1 MAEIVLDGESL
12 TFEQVI
18 AVAYGKPNEPVV
30 VLSGGAAEKVTRSAK
45 AVETLLDRGEIAYG
59 ITTGFGAFKDK
70 IISREEVEQLQRN
83 IVVSHAVGVGKPFD
97 IPTTRAIMLIRA
109 NTLARGFSGIRLE
122 TLELILEC
130 LNCGVHPEIPEKG
143 SLGASGD
150 LAPLAHFACVLIGEG
165 KAEYQ
170 GEIFN
175 GHNALLQAG
184 LSPVKLAAKEGLALT
199 NGTTVMTAVGLLET
213 WRSIRLANIADIAG
227 CMSLEALNGTV
238 SAFDERIQEL
248 RPHPRQIDC
257 AKNLREILK
266 GSEFV
271 RGFDP
276 TNVQDAYTLRCM
288 PQVHG
293 ACRDA
298 VAYAEWLIELE
309 LNAVTD
315 NPLIFVSQ
323 SGPGGFEVKSS
334 PPYKGGV
341 AAASADGVVLSPD
354 DEEPSSNI
362 ERTTSPFGHPSSP
375 KEGSFGPPAIVGE
388 TIEVISGGNF
398 HGEPLALA
406 FDYLTIAL
414 SELGNISERRIMRLT
429 DEASNAHVLPAFL
442 TENGGLNSGFMIVQY
457 TAASLCTE
465 NKILAH
471 PASVD
476 TIPSS
481 ANVEDH
487 VSMGATAALKLRQ
500 VAENLETILS
510 LELFCA
516 AQAVD
521 FRKRRS
527 GKELKLGLGTR
538 EIYEMIRAEVPFV
551 ENDTYLKGYMD
562 SINRIVKDLKVARS
576 GRPSE

>member
-1 MAEIVLDGESL
+1 MNAIEIDGESL
-12 TFEQVI
+12 TFERVLS
-18 AVAYGKPNEPVV
+18 VAYGGP
-30 VLSGGAAEKVTRSAK
+30 GAPRVELTSDAKAKVERSAA
-45 AVETLLDRGEIAYG
+45 AVDTLLERGEVAYG

-70 IISREEVEQLQRN
+70 IISREQVEELQRN
-83 IVVSHAVGVGKPFD
+83 IVLSHSVGVGDAFD
-97 IPTTRAIMLIRA
+97 TPTVRAIMLIRA

-130 LNCGVHPEIPEKG
+130 LNRGVHPVIPEKG

-165 KAEYQ
+165 KAEFR
-170 GEIFN
+170 GDVMPGAE
-175 GHNALLQAG
+175 ALTAAG
-184 LSPVKLAAKEGLALT
+184 LHPVTLKAKEGLALT

-213 WRSIRLANIADIAG
+213 ARAIRLADLADTAG
-227 CMSLEALNGTV
+227 SLSLEALNGTV
-238 SAFDERIQEL
+238 SAFDDRIHTL
-248 RPHPRQIDC
+248 RPHPRQIDT
-257 AKNLREILK
+257 ARNLRGILE

-271 RGFDP
+271 RSFDP

-298 VAYAEWLIELE
+298 VAYAEWLINIE
-309 LNAVTD
+309 LNSVTD
-315 NPLIFVSQ
+315 NPLIFVMD
-323 SGPGGFEVKSS
+323 EMEN
-334 PPYKGGV
+334 PPSDAG
-341 AAASADGVVLSPD
+341 ASELGTA
-354 DEEPSSNI
+354 N
-362 ERTTSPFGHPSSP
+362 
-375 KEGSFGPPAIVGE
+375 
-388 TIEVISGGNF
+388 IEVISGGNF

-414 SELGNISERRIMRLT
+414 AELGNISERRIMRLT

-442 TENGGLNSGFMIVQY
+442 TEKGGLNSGFMIVQY
-457 TAASLCTE
+457 TAAALCTE
-465 NKILAH
+465 NKVLAH

-500 VAENLETILS
+500 VVDNLQTILS

-516 AQAVD
+516 AQGIE
-521 FRKRRS
+521 FRKRAIGEAKR
-527 GKELKLGLGTR
+527 LGRGTAPIF
-538 EIYEMIRAEVPFV
+538 EAIRASVPFI
-551 ENDTYLKGYMD
+551 ERDEYLKD
-562 SINRIVKDLKVARS
+562 HIDTVVSIAEGFVNNR
-576 GRPSE
+576 

>member
-1 MAEIVLDGESL
+1 MNEIVLDGEGL

-18 AVAYGKPNEPVV
+18 AVAYGRPGEPRVA
-30 VLSGGAAEKVTRSAK
+30 LADAAKVSVQRAAD
-45 AVETLLDRGEIAYG
+45 AVDTLLHRGEIAYG

-70 IISREEVEQLQRN
+70 IISREEVELLQRN
-83 IVVSHAVGVGKPFD
+83 IVVSHAVGVGDPFD
-97 IPTTRAIMLIRA
+97 TATVRAVMLIRA

-130 LNCGVHPEIPEKG
+130 LNRGVHPVIPEKG

-165 KAEYQ
+165 EAEY
-170 GEIFN
+170 N
-175 GHNALLQAG
+175 GKIVSGSDAVTKAG
-184 LSPVKLAAKEGLALT
+184 LQPVKLKAKEGLALT

-213 WRSIRLANIADIAG
+213 ARSIRLADLADISG
-227 CMSLEALNGTV
+227 SLSLEALNGTV
-238 SAFDERIQEL
+238 SAFDERIHAL
-248 RPHPRQIDC
+248 RPHPRQIEC
-257 AKNLREILK
+257 AKNLRSILE

-276 TNVQDAYTLRCM
+276 VNVQDAYTLRCM

-298 VAYAEWLIELE
+298 VAYAEWLLKLE

-315 NPLIFVSQ
+315 NPLIFVS
-323 SGPGGFEVKSS
+323 E
-334 PPYKGGV
+334 PP
-341 AAASADGVVLSPD
+341 AAAG
-354 DEEPSSNI
+354 
-362 ERTTSPFGHPSSP
+362 
-375 KEGSFGPPAIVGE
+375 GSD
-388 TIEVISGGNF
+388 IEVISGGNF

-442 TENGGLNSGFMIVQY
+442 TEHGGLNSGFMIVQY

-465 NKILAH
+465 NKVLAH

-487 VSMGATAALKLRQ
+487 VSMGVTAALKLRQ
-500 VAENLETILS
+500 VAKNLETILA

-516 AQAVD
+516 AQGVD
-521 FRKRRS
+521 FRRAKIGS
-527 GKELKLGLGTR
+527 DKKLGRGTS
-538 EIYEMIRAEVPFV
+538 EIYAQIRSRVPFL
-551 ENDTYLKGYMD
+551 EKDEYMKPHMD
-562 SINRIVKDLKVARS
+562 EVSEVVREFVAS
-576 GRPSE
+576 Y

>member
-1 MAEIVLDGESL
+1 MSEIILDGENL
-12 TFEQVI
+12 TFEHVL
-18 AVAYGKPNEPVV
+18 AVAYGSPGEPRVA
-30 VLSGGAAEKVTRSAK
+30 LADSAK
-45 AVETLLDRGEIAYG
+45 ANVQRAADAVDTLIDRGEIAYG

-70 IISREEVEQLQRN
+70 IISRDEVGQLQRN
-83 IVVSHAVGVGKPFD
+83 IIVSHAVGVGDPFD
-97 IPTTRAIMLIRA
+97 TPTVRAIMLIRA
-109 NTLARGFSGIRLE
+109 NTLARGFSGIRLA
-122 TLELILEC
+122 TLELILEL
-130 LNCGVHPEIPEKG
+130 LNRGVHPVIPEKG

-165 KAEYQ
+165 AATFE
-170 GEIFN
+170 GETLT
-175 GHNALLQAG
+175 GADALDKAG
-184 LSPVKLAAKEGLALT
+184 LSPVKVQAKEGLALT

-213 WRSIRLANIADIAG
+213 ARSIRLANMADVSG
-227 CMSLEALNGTV
+227 CLSLEALNGTP
-238 SAFDERIQEL
+238 SAFDERIHAL

-257 AKNLREILK
+257 ARNLREILAE
-266 GSEFV
+266 SEFV
-271 RGFDP
+271 REFDP
-276 TNVQDAYTLRCM
+276 KNVQDAYTLRCM

-298 VAYAEWLIELE
+298 VAYAEWLLKLE

-315 NPLIFVSQ
+315 NPLIFIS
-323 SGPGGFEVKSS
+323 
-334 PPYKGGV
+334 
-341 AAASADGVVLSPD
+341 
-354 DEEPSSNI
+354 
-362 ERTTSPFGHPSSP
+362 
-375 KEGSFGPPAIVGE
+375 EGSGE
-388 TIEVISGGNF
+388 PNIEVISGGNF

-442 TENGGLNSGFMIVQY
+442 TEHGGLNSGFMIVQY
-457 TAASLCTE
+457 TAAALCTE

-500 VAENLETILS
+500 VAANLEQILA

-521 FRKRRS
+521 FRRKRIGADKR
-527 GKELKLGLGTR
+527 LGVGTR
-538 EIYEMIRAEVPFV
+538 EIYHAIRERVPFLERDEYMKPHIDAVTEIVRRYDV
-551 ENDTYLKGYMD
+551 EID
-562 SINRIVKDLKVARS
+562 
-576 GRPSE
+576 GR